1 LNGLA
6 HLLLLSKITK
16 VKYPAAASGPE
27 GLWPG
32 GSCGALKFKTY
43 FHAVIPAEAGI
54 QSFQAFLDSRFRG
67 SDSDLGFLSN
77 PLNHFAFGDPV
88 FIRPAE
94 LSGIQQGFL

>member
-1 LNGLA
+1 MRG
-6 HLLLLSKITK
+6 T
-16 VKYPAAASGPE
+16 
-27 GLWPG
+27 
-32 GSCGALKFKTY
+32 
-43 FHAVIPAEAGI
+43 

-77 PLNHFAFGDPV
+77 PLNRFAFGDPV

>member
-1 LNGLA
+1 MLSFLRKQESSLVDLVPCFRRDGVWTPLEFIPY
-6 HLLLLSKITK
+6 LLR
-16 VKYPAAASGPE
+16 G
-27 GLWPG
+27 
-32 GSCGALKFKTY
+32 
-43 FHAVIPAEAGI
+43 
-54 QSFQAFLDSRFRG
+54 G

>member
-1 LNGLA
+1 MRNAECG
-6 HLLLLSKITK
+6 
-16 VKYPAAASGPE
+16 VKYPAAAAGPE

-43 FHAVIPAEAGI
+43 FLVVIPAEAGI

-67 SDSDLGFLSN
+67 SDSDLGFFSTL
-77 PLNHFAFGDPV
+77 PNHFAFGEPD

-94 LSGIQQGFL
+94 LGGIQQVFL